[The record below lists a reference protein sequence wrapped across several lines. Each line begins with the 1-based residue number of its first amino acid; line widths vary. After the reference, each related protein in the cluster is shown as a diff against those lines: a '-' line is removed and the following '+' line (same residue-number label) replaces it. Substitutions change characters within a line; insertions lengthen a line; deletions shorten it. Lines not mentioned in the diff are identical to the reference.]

1 MMQVVRGFHCL
12 PSGLVH
18 PVLTI
23 GNFDG
28 VHIGHQRIIRL
39 AIEKARA
46 HQGLCVA
53 MTFTPHPQEILRPGQ
68 VSSLRITT
76 DEEKI
81 ELLERLG
88 VDVLIEQP
96 FDRDFAAMSPQEF
109 FEKVIC
115 QAVGAK
121 SIVIGYDFGFGKD
134 RQGSI
139 QTLSDLSKIQ
149 GIELT
154 QVPVQTLESSHPEV
168 ISSSRVREFL
178 LKGQIESANTLL
190 GHEFLYRG
198 IVVHGDGRGRKI
210 GFPTANL
217 KLIGTGTK
225 LLLPNGVYVTHA
237 FINGREYPS
246 VTNIGVRPT
255 FQKEGDVAC
264 VECHILDS
272 QELDLYDQQLEI
284 RFLSRLREE
293 KKFAGINELKK
304 QILEDIRRAQEL
316 TLICN

>member
-1 MMQVVRGFHCL
+1 
-12 PSGLVH
+12 VH

-39 AIEKARA
+39 AVEKARQL
-46 HQGLCVA
+46 QGQCVA

-96 FDRDFAAMSPQEF
+96 FDRDFAAMLPQEF

-115 QAVGAK
+115 QTVRAE

-139 QTLSDLSKIQ
+139 QTLFELSKKQ

-154 QVPVQTLESSHPEV
+154 QVPVQTLESSRSEV

-178 LKGQIESANTLL
+178 LKGQIESANALL

-225 LLLPNGVYVTHA
+225 FSLPNGVYVTRA
-237 FINGREYPS
+237 LIEGKAYPS

-255 FQKEGDVAC
+255 FQKENDGAC

-272 QELDLYDQQLEI
+272 QELDLYGHQLEI

-293 KKFAGINELKK
+293 KKFAGVDELKM
-304 QILEDIRRAQEL
+304 QIVEDIRRAEGVFK
-316 TLICN
+316 N